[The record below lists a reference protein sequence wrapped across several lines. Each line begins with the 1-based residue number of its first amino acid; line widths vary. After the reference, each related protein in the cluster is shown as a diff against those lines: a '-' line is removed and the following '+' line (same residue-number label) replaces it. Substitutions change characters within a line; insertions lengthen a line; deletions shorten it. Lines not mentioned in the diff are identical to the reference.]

1 MFLEGLLLMITEPSW
16 KLCDVTTS
24 SWRALGVYLLELRV
38 DVFLLDANFM
48 AVKLLLLPFPGEC
61 RGLLALRVTPL
72 GSSGPIDSSCD
83 SIFGKSRITLISDGV
98 NPI

>member
-1 MFLEGLLLMITEPSW
+1 MITEPSW

-38 DVFLLDANFM
+38 DVFLLDANCM
-48 AVKLLLLPFPGEC
+48 AVKLLLFPGEC

-72 GSSGPIDSSCD
+72 GSSGAIESSCD

-98 NPI
+98 TPI